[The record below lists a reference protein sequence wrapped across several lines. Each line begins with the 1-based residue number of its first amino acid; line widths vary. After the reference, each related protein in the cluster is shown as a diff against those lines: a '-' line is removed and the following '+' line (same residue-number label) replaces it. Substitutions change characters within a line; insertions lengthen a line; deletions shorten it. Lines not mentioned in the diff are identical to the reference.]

1 MPALQRL
8 QVRWQVVWG
17 TPPERVTS
25 ATVWVDLP
33 LADYSVDL
41 GASFSSS
48 DAFPRARPASG
59 RITIISRDGRYSPS
73 ATSRPSGAPDAEL
86 LKRRSAVRWQW
97 QDPGSAVWQT
107 RWTGSLTDLEDSG
120 DDQVSARLESAQ
132 TQELAART
140 TIEEGDTTGAT
151 LLVEF
156 GVVSAVTPPQDTL
169 LTMPD
174 LRRRRLTIIS
184 DLAEVMASWPIELH
198 TSQLC
203 ILAPADVT
211 IARMNAAPVLDLS
224 ARITGAYQVEA
235 CDTMRTSRIR
245 YAFGSPSGGQNF
257 DTVME
262 TVSVDLS
269 PGESLDGDVE
279 APAAN
284 QNYLWKIAYDSG
296 DFTSPEARIAN
307 TILAEDA
314 TPVPGY
320 GSPPTDVDPT
330 TNPDLRTVSAF
341 LNLIGFITPST
352 AAAYVFDD
360 ALITVTVAIPTLD
373 VMTDDLRVTIVPRG
387 DSRGARVI
395 IRNVATE
402 SGRTWLQ
409 WSGAWRDVTTR
420 YEEYWVDPVWVF
432 ADASVAALT
441 LFRNQWMTLFPTAIE
456 LLGSGLNARFVGNVR
471 QFQVWG
477 RLLHEVTAR
486 TEPWVVDR
494 VAPPTYR
501 YRGSLDI
508 LANRQADPG
517 RGGNYIYATNDTL
530 VTDDATASPQEWWR
544 TDDTVSAQRLAD
556 TLAVPRT
563 FLQCTILDWPAAG
576 ESNAH
581 TIGTCDI
588 IRITFFDPTRNLSVE
603 APFAVIGMQHNG
615 EVGSPGQTTLRLLS
629 LTRQPAAP
637 TGITVNRLN
646 NQRVRATWT
655 EEDTIYGSAAL
666 GTDVEYR
673 LTHETDWTAIEVAA
687 GIDTERLEAP
697 AADGTWEVRL
707 RTLSTAGTGGL
718 VRARLRV
725 ALESFHK
732 RCCILAPQHLV
743 SLSRERGTANA
754 NLDHIPM
761 PALR

>member
-17 TPPERVTS
+17 TPPERVTA

-73 ATSRPSGAPDAEL
+73 ATSRPTGAPDAEL

-169 LTMPD
+169 LTMPA
-174 LRRRRLTIIS
+174 LRRRKLTIIN
-184 DLAEVMASWPIELH
+184 DLSEVMASWPIELH

-211 IARMNAAPVLDLS
+211 IARMNAAPLIDLQ

-245 YAFGSPSGGQNF
+245 YTFGNPAFGQNF
-257 DTVME
+257 DTLVG
-262 TVSVDLS
+262 TASIDLG
-269 PGESLDGDVE
+269 PGESLDVDAVV
-279 APAAN
+279 PVAN
-284 QNYLWKIAYDSG
+284 QNYLWKIDYDSS

-307 TILAEDA
+307 TVLPEDS

-320 GSPPTDVDPT
+320 GSPPTIVQES
-330 TNPDLRTVSAF
+330 TNPELRSVSAF
-341 LNLIGFITPST
+341 VSLIPFSTPGT
-352 AAAYVFDD
+352 ATETTFLD
-360 ALITVTVAIPTLD
+360 ALITVTVAVPPLT
-373 VMTDDLRVTIVPRG
+373 VMTDDLRVTVAPSG
-387 DSRGARVI
+387 DSRSARVI
-395 IRNVATE
+395 VRNVATE
-402 SGRTWLQ
+402 SGRRWLY
-409 WSGAWRDVTTR
+409 WEGAWRDEDLGPILEAFGTR
-420 YEEYWVDPVWVF
+420 SPHGGIGSTGVIYLGEAAADENFLLEEAYIQDL
-432 ADASVAALT
+432 ANA
-441 LFRNQWMTLFPTAIE
+441 QMEFPTAVYFTF
-456 LLGSGLNARFVGNVR
+456 LGARKVPVTTPHGMGWRVGWVAR
-471 QFQVWG
+471 Y
-477 RLLHEVTAR
+477 REVAGVR

-501 YRGSLDI
+501 YRATLEI

-517 RGGNYIYATNDTL
+517 RGGNYIYASNDAL

-544 TDDTVSAQRLAD
+544 TDDLVSAQRLAD

-588 IRITFFDPTRNLSVE
+588 IRVTFDDPTRNLNVE

-615 EVGSPGQTTLRLLS
+615 EVGRPGQTTLRLLS

-637 TGITVNRLN
+637 TSIVVTRSGQSLSGSWV
-646 NQRVRATWT
+646 
-655 EEDTIYGSAAL
+655 EEETIWGSAAL
-666 GTDVEYR
+666 GTEVQYRPTADVAW
-673 LTHETDWTAIEVAA
+673 TDAPEVAA
-687 GIDTERLEAP
+687 GTHAFSALSAP
-697 AADGTWEVRL
+697 TNQGNWEVRL
-707 RTLSTAGTGGL
+707 RTLSTAGVGDW
-718 VRARLRV
+718 
-725 ALESFHK
+725 SD
-732 RCCILAPQHLV
+732 PV
-743 SLSRERGTANA
+743 SE
-754 NLDHIPM
+754 
-761 PALR
+761 